1 VFVDKV
7 TVKVRAG
14 SGGRG
19 CVAFRREKG
28 VPEGGPSGGDGGGG
42 GSVIVVADPHMR
54 TLIDFQFRP
63 EYRGGRGEHGEGS
76 RRHGKN
82 AEDVLM
88 RVPLGTVVRDAKN
101 GQVLGDMVEPGAR
114 IVVARGG
121 RGGRGNCHF
130 VNSREQ
136 APRFAEPGETGE
148 ERDLDLELRLLAD
161 VGLVG
166 LPNAGKSLLLTKIS
180 AAHPKVADYPFT
192 TREPSLGVVSL
203 GRDESFVVADLPGL
217 IEGAHLGAGLGHEFL
232 RHVSRTRV
240 LVHLVDAGTEKPVAD
255 LIRDYETIVDELK
268 QHDPGLAKR
277 PRILAGNKMDL
288 PGAGRRFAALRKHAV
303 KRGIKAKNCVAIS
316 ALAGTGVKELLREMQ
331 RILATSVAPELRLD
345 PAPGE
350 SAVLTPRGISRV
362 KVVRDQRG
370 RFLVRGRELERIVA
384 RMYADSG
391 DVLRKLK
398 SDFDRLGVETA
409 LARAGARRGDVIRI
423 GHIDFEYV
431 P

>member
-7 TVKVRAG
+7 TVRAIAG

-28 VPEGGPSGGDGGGG
+28 VPEGGPAGGDGGGG
-42 GSVIVVADPHMR
+42 GSVIVVADPSMR

-63 EYRGGRGEHGEGS
+63 EFKGGRGDHGEGS
-76 RRHGKN
+76 RRHGRN

-88 RVPLGTVVRDAKN
+88 RVPLGTVVRDTKT

-114 IVVARGG
+114 VVVAKAG

-136 APRFAEPGETGE
+136 APRFAEPGERGE
-148 ERDLDLELRLLAD
+148 ERMLDLELRLLAD

-192 TREPSLGVVSL
+192 TKEPHLGVVSL
-203 GRDESFVVADLPGL
+203 GKNESFVVADLPGL
-217 IEGAHLGAGLGHEFL
+217 IAGAHLGAGLGHEFL

-240 LVHLVDAGTEKPVAD
+240 LVHMVDTGTEMSVAD
-255 LIRDYETIVDELK
+255 LVRDYETIVDELR
-268 QHDPGLAKR
+268 QHDPELAKR
-277 PRILAGNKMDL
+277 PRILAGNKTDL
-288 PGAGRRFAALRKHAV
+288 PGAARRFAALRKHAV
-303 KRGIKAKNCVAIS
+303 KRGVRAKNCVAIS
-316 ALAGTGVKELLREMQ
+316 ALTGTGVKELLREMQ
-331 RILATSVAPELRLD
+331 RVLAGAEAPELKLD
-345 PAPGE
+345 MAPGGTV
-350 SAVLTPRGISRV
+350 VLTPRGISRV

-384 RMYADSG
+384 RVYAKSG
-391 DVLRKLK
+391 DALRVLKN
-398 SDFDRLGVETA
+398 DFDRLGVEDA
-409 LARAGARRGDVIRI
+409 LVRAGAKRGDVIRI